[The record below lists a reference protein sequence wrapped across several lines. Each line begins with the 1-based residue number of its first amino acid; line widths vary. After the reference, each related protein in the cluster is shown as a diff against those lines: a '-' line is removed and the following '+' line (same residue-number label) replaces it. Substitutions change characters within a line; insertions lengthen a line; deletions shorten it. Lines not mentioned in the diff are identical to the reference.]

1 MSVRPSI
8 FLAAFA
14 TVLALSV
21 AASAE
26 PVAPPATDG
35 LIAVHD
41 IAGVCLSSGMPA
53 SVAAVPLRLFAT
65 PQDSTDAAAFLERT
79 LGAP

>member
-26 PVAPPATDG
+26 PVAPPATNG
-35 LIAVHD
+35 LIAAHH
-41 IAGVCLSSGMPA
+41 IAGVFLGAGMPA
-53 SVAAVPLRLFAT
+53 SVAAVPLRRFAT
-65 PQDSTDAAAFLERT
+65 PQDPTDAAAFFERT